1 MLDWPT
7 TEVVASSAA
16 EDDIV
21 GLDRLDLEARQDV
34 SDSLIRLREIYRIP
48 PTRLV
53 IRRFTRQHIGLG
65 SKTTMLLAA
74 ISAIAAAH
82 NLRISAQV
90 ARDISGR
97 GGVSGIGLHGFYSG
111 GLLVDAGHSQDMEPH
126 RPSGEYRPPQT
137 PLLML
142 RARIPPTWLFFL
154 ILPKGRTYAGGSE
167 TDLFSRYR
175 PTGPDEA
182 LQAIALLYHGI
193 IPGLLTSD
201 VLLLRRSLLAFQR
214 TAFKSYELENQDPDV
229 RQTLEALEGVD
240 HCAVGMSSVGPLL
253 YLATTLPRDQIEPAL
268 SDICV
273 AKNAELLYVCRGVN
287 HGRLVVQESS
297 HHA

>member
-21 GLDRLDLEARQDV
+21 ALDRLDLEARQDL
-34 SDSLIRLREIYRIP
+34 SASLTRLRDVYPFP
-48 PTRLV
+48 PTRLE
-53 IRRFTRQHIGLG
+53 IRRFTQQHIGLG

-74 ISAIAAAH
+74 ISAVAGAH
-82 NLRISAQV
+82 NLRISPKA

-126 RPSGEYRPPQT
+126 RPSGESRPPQT

-142 RARIPPTWLFFL
+142 RARIPPVWLFFL

-167 TDLFSRYR
+167 SDLFSRYQ
-175 PTGPDEA
+175 PSEPDEA
-182 LQAIALLYHGI
+182 LEALALLYHGI
-193 IPGLLTSD
+193 IPGFLTSD

-214 TAFKSYELENQDPDV
+214 TGFKSYELKNQHPEV
-229 RQTLEALEGVD
+229 PQTLEALQGLD

-253 YLATTLPRDQIEPAL
+253 YLATTLPRKRIEPAI
-268 SDICV
+268 SDICA
-273 AKNAELLYVCRGVN
+273 AKNAELLYVCRGLN